1 MGQVKFLRLFLT
13 RILIVALIGTAV
25 LSVIACSDGKKVTPV
40 PSLPEIPRISPEE
53 VKAKLDAGSN
63 LVIVDARSKEAYEQV
78 HITGAI
84 SMPLGEVAE
93 RYSELRGY
101 DEIITYCT

>member
-1 MGQVKFLRLFLT
+1 MGQMKFLRPFLV

-25 LSVIACSDGKKVTPV
+25 LSVIACSDGKKVTPI
-40 PSLPEIPRISPEE
+40 PSPLEIPRISPEA

-78 HITGAI
+78 HIAGAI
-84 SMPLGEVAE
+84 SIPLGEVAK
-93 RYSELRGY
+93 RYTELRGY